1 MMEIWKDINEFEN
14 YQVSNKGNVRSKTII
29 KLIVQPKRTYN
40 MTFKGKILSQKSI
53 RGYMN
58 VGLSD
63 GEGHIKT
70 KQVHRLVLKTFYPI
84 DNMDNMQVNHI
95 DCNKSN
101 NSLKN
106 LEWTTPSENTQHASN
121 NDLLRVNNQEGE
133 NNKMAKL
140 NNEIVRQIKELF
152 NKYSD
157 KELAIMFNVCRQS
170 INSIRNNKTWKHV

>member
-1 MMEIWKDINEFEN
+1 MEIWKDIDKFEN
-14 YQVSNKGNVRSKTII
+14 YQVSNKGNVRSKTIT

-40 MTFKGKILSQKSI
+40 MTFKGKTLSQKGI

-70 KQVHRLVLKTFYPI
+70 KQVHRLVLKAFNPI
-84 DNMDNMQVNHI
+84 DNMNNMQVNHI

-101 NSLKN
+101 NSLEN
-106 LEWTTPSENTQHASN
+106 LEWTTPSENTKHASD

-133 NNKMAKL
+133 KNKMAKL
-140 NNEIVRQIKELF
+140 NNETVIQIKQLF

-170 INSIRNNKTWKHV
+170 VNNIRNNKAWKHV